1 MFVWFTKPTPTLQLH
16 TWYVPTILTMPLMLS
31 KIIRPIC
38 LYFFEKRKCQ
48 LAIFCRRNKWHAF
61 NREYD
66 RHWVIC
72 SYGHFALEIKSF
84 IMAAIFPHIM
94 TKKKITYFI
103 SKIQWGKIFLAIFQ
117 PQHIFQ
123 SLSSLYKSLSLHCE
137 KKILRKSVL
146 FCSFRNTAA
155 VCNNMN
161 FGLCIVGKIR
171 KKGKQ
176 HCTPP
181 NFRVC
186 ARRKVPAKCCK
197 IWHILYIRKPKVAFS
212 VFLFTSWMPW
222 SMST

>member
-1 MFVWFTKPTPTLQLH
+1 MSNLLIW
-16 TWYVPTILTMPLMLS
+16 
-31 KIIRPIC
+31 
-38 LYFFEKRKCQ
+38 
-48 LAIFCRRNKWHAF
+48 
-61 NREYD
+61 
-66 RHWVIC
+66 
-72 SYGHFALEIKSF
+72 ALCFRDKKFHNGSNI
-84 IMAAIFPHIM
+84 PHIM
-94 TKKKITYFI
+94 TQKKITYFI

-123 SLSSLYKSLSLHCE
+123 SLSSLYKSLSLHYE

-212 VFLFTSWMPW
+212 VLCYFIILPNE
-222 SMST
+222 